1 MDCYETTGSDNLL
14 LPAMLKKFAQ
24 VLGIGGDFESESKR
38 KKETRGLPLL
48 DKESRRKKE
57 EENPKSVNLSLK
69 SKDMF
74 VRIIHP
80 GGREELYPSAF
91 PAFQLL
97 EKYPGK
103 CIARPEVFKNPHESL
118 LWPEEKLLPGQ
129 KYYIV
134 PSSTVKKLKQK
145 YPENVNGRSSDE
157 GQEET
162 WDGKSMGPGE
172 INFEESVFSA
182 KEFYTS
188 NGRGSRNLLVKG
200 IRKKKPFVPPLPKVR
215 SYRGLG
221 WEPSL
226 TSVQEL
232 SP

>member
-1 MDCYETTGSDNLL
+1 MLRKWAQLL
-14 LPAMLKKFAQ
+14 GLARD
-24 VLGIGGDFESESKR
+24 IESGSKR
-38 KKETRGLPLL
+38 KKETRGLPLP
-48 DKESRRKKE
+48 DKESGGKKGGD
-57 EENPKSVNLSLK
+57 PMPVSLSLK

-80 GGREELYPSAF
+80 GGREELYSSAV
-91 PAFQLL
+91 PAFHLL

-103 CIARPEVFKNPHESL
+103 CVARPEVFKNPHESL
-118 LWPEEKLLPGQ
+118 VWPEEKLLPGQ

-134 PSSTVKKLKQK
+134 PSSTVQKLKRK
-145 YPENVNGRSSDE
+145 HPEKVKGRASDE
-157 GQEET
+157 DKEDM
-162 WDGKSMGPGE
+162 WDDKIMDQGE

-182 KEFYTS
+182 KEFYAS
-188 NGRGSRNLLVKG
+188 NGRWSRNLLKRG
-200 IRKKKPFVPPLPKVR
+200 IRKKKPFVPPLPKAR
-215 SYRGLG
+215 SYKGPG